1 MLFFYLSMAYSH
13 YFIKKVLK
21 LKSEGMSFLKLA
33 DKYNISVRSIQEW
46 LKGNLPKGTRNRP
59 NTKLDIDELKQD
71 ILDYPDGY
79 LKERAERLG
88 VSDHCISQNLKKIG
102 VTYKKNF
109 NTPKSKRRET
119 IIIQKK
125 DSTVQRS

>member
-1 MLFFYLSMAYSH
+1 MAYSH
-13 YFIKKVLK
+13 HFIKKVLK

-33 DKYNISVRSIQEW
+33 DKYNISIRSIQEW

-79 LKERAERLG
+79 LKQRAERLG
-88 VSDHCISQNLKKIG
+88 VSDRCISQNLKKIG

-119 IIIQKK
+119 IIIRKK